1 MADPAT
7 CAPLTRQSVIDA
19 HEIIKPLIHHTPVV
33 TSTFLNQLASAPRK
47 TAKPV
52 LRLWFKCENQQRIG
66 AFKVRGAFHAIER
79 LKQEP
84 GWIEGGGLS
93 RGVVGFS
100 AGTIFY
106 SVSLLCVWSGYLFIL
121 TNVLPGNHAQAVAL
135 AARESKMPAHIVMPE
150 TSSPV
155 KIKSVKGYGAK
166 LTLSGRFERE
176 AVAARIV
183 EETGAR
189 LLPPYDHP
197 DVILGQ
203 GSVGLE
209 MQGQIPKLDAI
220 ISPSSGGGLLS
231 GTALSCEGTGIRV
244 YGAEPEFEGA
254 DDGRRGFLSGK
265 RITHVA
271 SNTIA
276 DGLVG
281 KLGAYPWEVIY
292 ERRLVEMLYAV
303 SEEEI
308 LDAMKLIF
316 ERLKLVVEPAA
327 AVPLAVALYNEEFR
341 EMVERTAGETG
352 WDVGIILSGGNVGT
366 ERIAELFSR

>member
-1 MADPAT
+1 MLLGLVLVKIIH
-7 CAPLTRQSVIDA
+7 PLRYTDCS
-19 HEIIKPLIHHTPVV
+19 
-33 TSTFLNQLASAPRK
+33 N
-47 TAKPV
+47 
-52 LRLWFKCENQQRIG
+52 
-66 AFKVRGAFHAIER
+66 
-79 LKQEP
+79 
-84 GWIEGGGLS
+84 
-93 RGVVGFS
+93 
-100 AGTIFY
+100 Y
-106 SVSLLCVWSGYLFIL
+106 M
-121 TNVLPGNHAQAVAL
+121 LPGNHAQAVAL

-150 TSSPV
+150 TSSAV
-155 KIKSVKGYGAK
+155 KIKSVEGYGAK

-189 LLPPYDHP
+189 LIPPYDHP

-209 MQGQIPKLDAI
+209 MQTQIPKLDAI
-220 ISPSSGGGLLS
+220 IAPSSGGGLLS
-231 GTALSCEGTGIRV
+231 GTALSCEGTGIKV

-271 SNTIA
+271 TNTIA

-281 KLGAYPWEVIY
+281 KLGVYPWEIIY

-316 ERLKLVVEPAA
+316 ESLKLVVEPAA

-341 EMVERTAGETG
+341 EMVERTAGEAG

-366 ERIAELFSR
+366 ERIAELFSK

>member
-1 MADPAT
+1 MANPTT
-7 CAPLTRQSVIDA
+7 CPPLTRQSVTKA
-19 HEIIKPLIHHTPVV
+19 HELIRSRVHCTPVM
-33 TSTFLNQLASAPRK
+33 TSTFMNQLASTPRK
-47 TAKPV
+47 SAKPII
-52 LRLWFKCENQQRIG
+52 RLWFKCENLQRVG

-84 GWIEGGGLS
+84 GWLENGGLS
-93 RGVVGFS
+93 RGVVSFS
-100 AGTIFY
+100 A
-106 SVSLLCVWSGYLFIL
+106 
-121 TNVLPGNHAQAVAL
+121 GNHAQAVAL
-135 AARESKMPAHIVMPE
+135 AARESNMPAHIVMPE
-150 TSSPV
+150 TSSRV
-155 KIKSVKGYGAK
+155 KIESVQGYGAN
-166 LTLSGRFERE
+166 LTISGRFDRE
-176 AVAARIV
+176 AVAAQV
-183 EETGAR
+183 VAKTGAR
-189 LLPPYDHP
+189 LVPPYDHP

-209 MQGQIPKLDAI
+209 LQSQVAKLDAI

-265 RITHVA
+265 RITHVET
-271 SNTIA
+271 STIA

-281 KLGAYPWEVIY
+281 KLGLYPWEIIY
-292 ERRLVEMLYAV
+292 ERRLVDMIYAV
-303 SEEEI
+303 SEDEI

-341 EMVERTAGETG
+341 EMVEHTAGDAG
-352 WDVGIILSGGNVGT
+352 WDVGIILSGGNIGT
-366 ERIAELFSR
+366 GRIAELFS

>member
-19 HEIIKPLIHHTPVV
+19 HEIIKPLVHHTPVV
-33 TSTFLNQLASAPRK
+33 TSTFLNQLASTPRK
-47 TAKPV
+47 NAKPV
-52 LRLWFKCENQQRIG
+52 LRLWFKCENQQRVG

-84 GWIEGGGLS
+84 GWIEGGGQS

-100 AGTIFY
+100 A
-106 SVSLLCVWSGYLFIL
+106 
-121 TNVLPGNHAQAVAL
+121 GNHAQAVAL

-155 KIKSVKGYGAK
+155 KIKSVEGYGAK
-166 LTLSGRFERE
+166 LTISGRFDRE

-203 GSVGLE
+203 GTVGLE

-292 ERRLVEMLYAV
+292 ERRLVDMLYAV

-341 EMVERTAGETG
+341 EMVERTAGEAG
-352 WDVGIILSGGNVGT
+352 WDVGIILSGGNVGI

>member
-1 MADPAT
+1 MADPTT

-19 HEIIKPLIHHTPVV
+19 HEIIKPLIHRTPVV
-33 TSTFLNQLASAPRK
+33 TSTFLNQLASTPRK
-47 TAKPV
+47 NANPI

-66 AFKVRGAFHAIER
+66 AFKVRGAFHAIEK

-100 AGTIFY
+100 AG
-106 SVSLLCVWSGYLFIL
+106 
-121 TNVLPGNHAQAVAL
+121 NHAQAVAL
-135 AARESKMPAHIVMPE
+135 AARESKMPAHIVMPD
-150 TSSPV
+150 TSSAV
-155 KIKSVKGYGAK
+155 KIKSVEGYGAK

-189 LLPPYDHP
+189 LIPPYDHP

-209 MQGQIPKLDAI
+209 MQTQIPKVDAI
-220 ISPSSGGGLLS
+220 IAPTSGGGLLS
-231 GTALSCEGTGIRV
+231 GTALSCEGTGIKV

-254 DDGRRGFLSGK
+254 DDGRRGFLSGE

-271 SNTIA
+271 TNTIA

-281 KLGAYPWEVIY
+281 KLGAYPWEIIY

-303 SEEEI
+303 TEEEI
-308 LDAMKLIF
+308 LDAMKIIF

-341 EMVERTAGETG
+341 EMVERTAGEAG

-366 ERIAELFSR
+366 ERISELFSK

>member
-1 MADPAT
+1 MANPTT
-7 CAPLTRQSVIDA
+7 CPPLTRQSVTKA
-19 HEIIKPLIHHTPVV
+19 HELIRSRVHCTPVM
-33 TSTFLNQLASAPRK
+33 TSMFMNQLASTPRK
-47 TAKPV
+47 SAKPII
-52 LRLWFKCENQQRIG
+52 RLWFKCENLQRVG

-84 GWIEGGGLS
+84 GWLENGGLS
-93 RGVVGFS
+93 RGVVSFS
-100 AGTIFY
+100 A
-106 SVSLLCVWSGYLFIL
+106 
-121 TNVLPGNHAQAVAL
+121 GNHAQAVAL
-135 AARESKMPAHIVMPE
+135 AARESNMPAHIVMPE
-150 TSSPV
+150 TSSRV
-155 KIKSVKGYGAK
+155 KIESVQGYGAN
-166 LTLSGRFERE
+166 LTISGRFDRE
-176 AVAARIV
+176 AVAAQIV
-183 EETGAR
+183 AKTGAR
-189 LLPPYDHP
+189 LVPPYDHP

-209 MQGQIPKLDAI
+209 LQSQVAKLDAI

-265 RITHVA
+265 RITHVET
-271 SNTIA
+271 STIA

-281 KLGAYPWEVIY
+281 KLGLYPWEIIY
-292 ERRLVEMLYAV
+292 ERRLVDMIYAV
-303 SEEEI
+303 SEDEI

-341 EMVERTAGETG
+341 EMVEHTAGDAG
-352 WDVGIILSGGNVGT
+352 WDVGIILSGGNIGT
-366 ERIAELFSR
+366 GRIAELFS